1 MGYTKSCS
9 HSPQIGYTTPY
20 SHPLPHIPTHF
31 HLLPA
36 TRSHF
41 HSILTTPIH
50 SQPTPTNSL
59 NPHPPTYTHFLGV
72 LRVYRLYT
80 LTCLTYLIN
89 LRVHVLNVCTSIYNA
104 RFTNLSVLTID
115 AFNVSKWNQRLFLR
129 LCHL

>member
-1 MGYTKSCS
+1 MLPFPPTWLYYTV
-9 HSPQIGYTTPY
+9 
-20 SHPLPHIPTHF
+20 LPPTPTHSYPF
-31 HLLPA
+31 
-36 TRSHF
+36 S
-41 HSILTTPIH
+41 STPSH
-50 SQPTPTNSL
+50 SQPLPLNFNYSHSFTVHSHQLWLIL

-104 RFTNLSVLTID
+104 RFTKLSVLTID

-129 LCHL
+129 ACHL